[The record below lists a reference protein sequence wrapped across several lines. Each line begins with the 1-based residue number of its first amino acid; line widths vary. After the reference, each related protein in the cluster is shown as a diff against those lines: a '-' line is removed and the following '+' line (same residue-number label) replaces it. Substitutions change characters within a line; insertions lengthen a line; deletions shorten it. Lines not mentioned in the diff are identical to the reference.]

1 MPGSVPAALYE
12 PLVARLYATPDALR
26 RRRDRRRGGP
36 GRRPRR
42 CSAATTALAD
52 EQLDSTLGTLVAT
65 RILEPVDGARFRFR
79 HELLREVAY
88 ELQPPSWRRMIHGRL
103 GDLLLADE
111 PGDWHVVAA
120 HLERAE
126 RFDEAADA
134 YLNTAEW
141 ARRRGAL
148 DEARAH
154 LTRAIELVQD
164 TARREVQLRL
174 RRGMLAMSAE
184 GAGSAGR
191 LRRPRPLPR
200 AGRLATRGGDEL
212 FSTLIA
218 LWAYYLSCAELGRAR
233 EISITLRDALA
244 GERAF
249 FAPAEPRGVRDAR
262 LVRRRLRRPPPSS

>member
-1 MPGSVPAALYE
+1 MPAALYE
-12 PLVARLYATPDALR
+12 PLVARLYATPDALGVAATAAAAGQVVER
-26 RRRDRRRGGP
+26 
-36 GRRPRR
+36 
-42 CSAATTALAD
+42 SLLAATTALAD
-52 EQLDSTLGTLVAT
+52 EQLDATLGTLVAT
-65 RILEPVDGARFRFR
+65 RILERVNGARFRFR

-103 GDLLLADE
+103 GDVLLADE

-164 TARREVQLRL
+164 TRREVQLRL
-174 RRGMLAMSAE
+174 HRGMLAMSAE
-184 GAGSAGR
+184 GAGSADASDDLDRCRELAASDPQRRRAVQHADRAVGLLPVVR
-191 LRRPRPLPR
+191 GARPR
-200 AGRLATRGGDEL
+200 A
-212 FSTLIA
+212 
-218 LWAYYLSCAELGRAR
+218 
-233 EISITLRDALA
+233 
-244 GERAF
+244 
-249 FAPAEPRGVRDAR
+249 
-262 LVRRRLRRPPPSS
+262 